1 LEKKLHFQFFSLF
14 LGSASKTWNWRFS
27 NMFVCLVCNCCGYG
41 AFSGTDSEGT
51 IAKQIQNITD
61 HSFCTH
67 LGLANKKKC
76 WNHASE
82 CGKQYQTMSACTM
95 PPFRLIV
102 LDAREDELQNGSYP
116 SESLSPA
123 LLRKQMTFAKWH
135 WIAMSYTTCLSMGG
149 DSILSTHRRPTPP
162 TNYTAHTLPNW
173 QIAEIAIFFWNSINS
188 IIKLADCNYCKHFLK
203 FDHFKRSNSNLSNPP
218 CQQPPN
224 SPK

>member
-1 LEKKLHFQFFSLF
+1 L
-14 LGSASKTWNWRFS
+14 TFS
-27 NMFVCLVCNCCGYG
+27 NVFVCLVCNCCGYG

-67 LGLANKKKC
+67 LGLANKTKC

-82 CGKQYQTMSACTM
+82 CGKQYQIMSACTM

-123 LLRKQMTFAKWH
+123 LLRKQITFAK
-135 WIAMSYTTCLSMGG
+135 
-149 DSILSTHRRPTPP
+149 
-162 TNYTAHTLPNW
+162 
-173 QIAEIAIFFWNSINS
+173 
-188 IIKLADCNYCKHFLK
+188 
-203 FDHFKRSNSNLSNPP
+203 
-218 CQQPPN
+218 
-224 SPK
+224 